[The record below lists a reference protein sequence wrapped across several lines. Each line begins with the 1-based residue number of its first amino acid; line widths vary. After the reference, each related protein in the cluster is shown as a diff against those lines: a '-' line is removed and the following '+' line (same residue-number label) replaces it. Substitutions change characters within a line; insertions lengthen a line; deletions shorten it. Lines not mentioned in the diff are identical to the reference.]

1 MKLTK
6 VQEKFL
12 KSLYTLNTAGVTPN
26 VLQVAATTGNNL
38 SWGQTLY
45 RYRVC
50 KQLIDQGL
58 VGDLKSGRLHALR
71 ITRDGLRAI
80 EEA

>member
-6 VQEKFL
+6 AQMRFL
-12 KSLYTLNTAGVTPN
+12 KGLHALNTAGETPN
-26 VLQVAATTGNNL
+26 VTRVMGATSNNL

-45 RYRVC
+45 PHRVC
-50 KQLIDQGL
+50 KQLIDRGL
-58 VGDLKSGRLHALR
+58 VGDLASGWVHALR

-80 EEA
+80 GEV